1 MGVKKRNCIK
11 KNTIPTG
18 KLNQS
23 LPYYNVVPLQ
33 HKNKPLGINH
43 QMAVAKIVF
52 LFYQALLK
60 EKHPPLITYSDNL
73 CRVTGTVCSLCIY
86 SPEITRSS

>member
-43 QMAVAKIVF
+43 QMAVAKNSISFLPGPSKRKIYLGMSWAVWYVF
-52 LFYQALLK
+52 HNNSVPSISRSPINLL
-60 EKHPPLITYSDNL
+60 Y
-73 CRVTGTVCSLCIY
+73 
-86 SPEITRSS
+86 